1 MQYKIIGEPMSIKG
15 AKNVLLG
22 GEAWFQTKLTGPGK
36 VVLQTMTIRGLAG
49 ALSGYMPKG
58 NA

>member
-1 MQYKIIGEPMSIKG
+1 MYYSLRNFLQVYHVPGENANP
-15 AKNVLLG
+15 NTC
-22 GEAWFQTKLTGPGK
+22 FFTGPGK

-49 ALSGYMPKG
+49 ALSGHMPKG